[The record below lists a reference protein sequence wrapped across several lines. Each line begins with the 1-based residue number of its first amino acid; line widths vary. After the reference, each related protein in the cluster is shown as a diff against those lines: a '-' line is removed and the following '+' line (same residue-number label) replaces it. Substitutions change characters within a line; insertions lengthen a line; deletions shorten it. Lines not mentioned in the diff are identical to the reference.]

1 MGGHDR
7 VGCHCIEARK
17 VGEFM
22 FDTTTPTAVLG
33 LLVGGVLLLLY
44 GVRLITD
51 SMQRAAGARLRR
63 AMMALARRPL
73 AAFGVGVLATALTQ
87 SSSAISSLLVG
98 LASAQLVPLSAAVVM
113 VLGANVGST
122 LVVQLLA
129 FHITDYAVILA
140 GGGAAIAMA
149 TRRTALRDV
158 GQALFGFGLVLLGL
172 AALQTGSTPI
182 AASHV
187 TAEVLRS
194 LSGAPVV
201 LALVGLILAMAF
213 ASSAAAIGLVLVLAA
228 SGALPPVAALALVLG
243 ANVGSTMTALLPA
256 LGGGTAAGRRLALIH
271 TGTKLTGAVIA
282 LVALNPVAMLLS
294 SMRLDAAAQV
304 AVAHLSFN
312 LALAAIFVPLAAPL
326 ARLAGALI
334 PDRTT
339 SVAAGPRYL
348 DSEALAMPAVALG
361 QATREILRMTDI
373 VTEMLGLSIHAFEDG
388 GAAIPARIDTL
399 DDQLDDLE
407 AAIKR
412 YLTQLDE
419 DRMTEEQAHR
429 EIALLYTITDLE
441 EIGDIIDK
449 QIMRLAR
456 RKRRGQLAFSDEG
469 WNDLI
474 SYHSEVTAA
483 LQQALA
489 ALAAQDPTIA
499 AEFLVRKTRFAQ
511 MKRQFHLRHL
521 HRLRSGLPPSV
532 ASSAIHLDLLD
543 AMSRVLSHASNIAH
557 AVHGDL

>member
-1 MGGHDR
+1 
-7 VGCHCIEARK
+7 
-17 VGEFM
+17 M

-87 SSSAISSLLVG
+87 SSSTISSLLVG

-113 VLGANVGST
+113 VLGSNVGST

-201 LALVGLILAMAF
+201 LALVGVVLAMAF

-228 SGALPPVAALALVLG
+228 SGTLPPVAALALVLG

-256 LGGGTAAGRRLALIH
+256 LGGGTTAGRRLALIH

-304 AVAHLSFN
+304 AVAHLGFN

-339 SVAAGPRYL
+339 SAAAGPRYL
-348 DSEALAMPAVALG
+348 DPEALAMPAVALG

-388 GAAIPARIDTL
+388 GTAIPTRIDTL

-419 DRMTEEQAHR
+419 DRMTEEQARR

-499 AEFLVRKTRFAQ
+499 AEFLARKTRLAQ